1 MGYRPPEPAPPP
13 PSSTGILGELGIDPG
28 TTVAKTARPEQRPP
42 KPIAPRSVEYVKGS
56 LPGPEHGKLMV
67 LDGGVTYRP
76 LIPWWLIAA
85 VAAGAGWAAGKF
97 F

>member
-1 MGYRPPEPAPPP
+1 
-13 PSSTGILGELGIDPG
+13 
-28 TTVAKTARPEQRPP
+28 
-42 KPIAPRSVEYVKGS
+42 VEYVKGS